1 MCTLYKAYSI
11 HYVCK
16 INNKSYWIGSNYRK
30 CFLLSFFCVTA
41 HAKKLTWQKQNNFQ
55 IWISNFMYV
64 NRKNAMISYH

>member
-1 MCTLYKAYSI
+1 M
-11 HYVCK
+11 YVK
-16 INNKSYWIGSNYRK
+16 LIINHTELVVIIENV
-30 CFLLSFFCVTA
+30 FTSFFCVTA